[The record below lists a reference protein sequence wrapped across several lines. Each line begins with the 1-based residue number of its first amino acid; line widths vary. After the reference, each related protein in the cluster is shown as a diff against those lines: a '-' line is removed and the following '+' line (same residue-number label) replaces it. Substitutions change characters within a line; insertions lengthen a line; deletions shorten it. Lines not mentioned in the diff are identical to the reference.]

1 MILDIMVLKD
11 VFVQFS
17 DSWEKQNIKT
27 ASCQLMVS
35 ISFYVLCS
43 SIPLIFLQGPISSD
57 CPAVADRLLP
67 GAWKSTEIYGSR
79 WKCQKIYGSRWKCRK
94 YMAEPCVGRGNCGKL
109 NNLSFHVTSWASLC
123 KSVQC
128 TQTIIIMQVCRL
140 QYDQLHS
147 NVC

>member
-79 WKCQKIYGSRWKCRK
+79 WKCRK
-94 YMAEPCVGRGNCGKL
+94 YMAADENAENIWL
-109 NNLSFHVTSWASLC
+109 NLVLEEVIAES
-123 KSVQC
+123 
-128 TQTIIIMQVCRL
+128 
-140 QYDQLHS
+140 
-147 NVC
+147 